1 MPVTINGVEL
11 TDADMEHE
19 LPLHADAPNPM
30 RAATTALVLRRVLR
44 DEAAR
49 QGLDLASEEDAIG
62 VLLERHAPAPEA
74 DEAACRRYYQANPQR
89 FIVGE
94 LIEADHILF
103 QVTPGVNLDMLRAHA
118 SAVLADLLADPSG
131 FAEVARRQSN
141 CPSAAVGGNLGQL
154 GRGDT
159 VPEFEKAVFALPA
172 GGLLPQVL
180 ETRHGLHI
188 VRVTRRIE
196 GRLLPFEQVR
206 ESIASALAAAS
217 RDTAWRQYARLLVD
231 RADVRGIDLGG
242 AEDDRVFGARHDTR
256 ARPGGG
262 PGGQRDRGARR
273 APGAGRQLRPP
284 HRLPAGLGHR
294 PLRPAL
300 RLLHAQGLQGLRGA
314 RQLVAP

>member
-11 TDADMEHE
+11 TDADMEQE

-44 DEAAR
+44 DEATR
-49 QGLDLASEEDAIG
+49 QGLDLASEDDAIG

-118 SAVLADLLADPSG
+118 GAVLADLLADPSG

-141 CPSAAVGGNLGQL
+141 CPSATVGGNLGQL

-231 RADVRGIDLGG
+231 RADVRGINLGA
-242 AEDDRVFGARHDTR
+242 AEDDRVFGS
-256 ARPGGG
+256 PS
-262 PGGQRDRGARR
+262 
-273 APGAGRQLRPP
+273 
-284 HRLPAGLGHR
+284 
-294 PLRPAL
+294 
-300 RLLHAQGLQGLRGA
+300 
-314 RQLVAP
+314 

>member
-11 TDADMEHE
+11 TDADMEQE
-19 LPLHADAPNPM
+19 LPLHADAPNPIL
-30 RAATTALVLRRVLR
+30 AATTALVLRRVLR

-49 QGLDLASEEDAIG
+49 QGLDLASEDDAIG

-74 DEAACRRYYQANPQR
+74 DEAACRRYYQSNPQR

-103 QVTPGVNLDMLRAHA
+103 QVTPGVNLDLLRAHA
-118 SAVLADLLADPSG
+118 GAVLADLLADPSG

-141 CPSAAVGGNLGQL
+141 CPSATVGGNLGQL

-159 VPEFEKAVFALPA
+159 VPEFEKAVFSLPA

-231 RADVRGIDLGG
+231 RADVRGIDLGA
-242 AEDDRVFGARHDTR
+242 AEDDRVFGS
-256 ARPGGG
+256 PS
-262 PGGQRDRGARR
+262 
-273 APGAGRQLRPP
+273 
-284 HRLPAGLGHR
+284 
-294 PLRPAL
+294 
-300 RLLHAQGLQGLRGA
+300 
-314 RQLVAP
+314 

>member
-11 TDADMEHE
+11 TDADMEQE

-30 RAATTALVLRRVLR
+30 RAATTALVLRRVLL

-49 QGLDLASEEDAIG
+49 LGLGSESEPLSEDDAIG
-62 VLLERHAPAPEA
+62 ALLARQAQAPEA

-217 RDTAWRQYARLLVD
+217 RDTAWRQYARLLVE
-231 RADVRGIDLGG
+231 RADVRGIDLGA
-242 AEDDRVFGARHDTR
+242 AEDDRVFGS
-256 ARPGGG
+256 PS
-262 PGGQRDRGARR
+262 
-273 APGAGRQLRPP
+273 
-284 HRLPAGLGHR
+284 
-294 PLRPAL
+294 
-300 RLLHAQGLQGLRGA
+300 
-314 RQLVAP
+314 

>member
-11 TDADMEHE
+11 TDADMEQE

-44 DEAAR
+44 DEATR
-49 QGLDLASEEDAIG
+49 QGLDLASEDDAIG
-62 VLLERHAPAPEA
+62 VLLERQAPAPEA

-103 QVTPGVNLDMLRAHA
+103 QVTPGVNLDLLRVHA
-118 SAVLADLLADPSG
+118 GAVLADLLADPSG

-217 RDTAWRQYARLLVD
+217 RDTAWRQYVRLLVD
-231 RADVRGIDLGG
+231 RADVRGIDLGA
-242 AEDDRVFGARHDTR
+242 AEDDRVFGS
-256 ARPGGG
+256 PS
-262 PGGQRDRGARR
+262 
-273 APGAGRQLRPP
+273 
-284 HRLPAGLGHR
+284 
-294 PLRPAL
+294 
-300 RLLHAQGLQGLRGA
+300 
-314 RQLVAP
+314 

>member
-1 MPVTINGVEL
+1 MPVTVNGVEL
-11 TDADMEHE
+11 TDADMEQE

-30 RAATTALVLRRVLR
+30 RAATTALVLRRVLL

-49 QGLDLASEEDAIG
+49 QGLAPASEDDAIG
-62 VLLERHAPAPEA
+62 ALLARHAPAPEA
-74 DEAACRRYYQANPQR
+74 GEAACRRYYQANPQR

-118 SAVLADLLADPSG
+118 SAVLADLLADPSA

-196 GRLLPFEQVR
+196 GRLLPFEQVH

-217 RDTAWRQYARLLVD
+217 RDTAWRQYARLLVE

-242 AEDDRVFGARHDTR
+242 AEDDRVFGS
-256 ARPGGG
+256 PS
-262 PGGQRDRGARR
+262 
-273 APGAGRQLRPP
+273 
-284 HRLPAGLGHR
+284 
-294 PLRPAL
+294 
-300 RLLHAQGLQGLRGA
+300 
-314 RQLVAP
+314 

>member
-11 TDADMEHE
+11 TDADMEQE

-49 QGLDLASEEDAIG
+49 QGLDLASEDDAIG

-103 QVTPGVNLDMLRAHA
+103 QVTPGVNLDMMRAHA
-118 SAVLADLLADPSG
+118 GAVLADLLADPSG

-217 RDTAWRQYARLLVD
+217 RDTAWRQYARLLVE
-231 RADVRGIDLGG
+231 RADVRGIDLGA
-242 AEDDRVFGARHDTR
+242 AEDDRVFGS
-256 ARPGGG
+256 PS
-262 PGGQRDRGARR
+262 
-273 APGAGRQLRPP
+273 
-284 HRLPAGLGHR
+284 
-294 PLRPAL
+294 
-300 RLLHAQGLQGLRGA
+300 
-314 RQLVAP
+314 

>member
-11 TDADMEHE
+11 TDADMEQE

-44 DEAAR
+44 DEATR
-49 QGLDLASEEDAIG
+49 QGLDLASEDDAIG

-103 QVTPGVNLDMLRAHA
+103 QVTPGVNLDLLRAHA
-118 SAVLADLLADPSG
+118 GAVLADLLADPSG

-159 VPEFEKAVFALPA
+159 VPEFEKAVFSLPA

-231 RADVRGIDLGG
+231 RADVRGIDLGA
-242 AEDDRVFGARHDTR
+242 AEDDRVFGS
-256 ARPGGG
+256 PS
-262 PGGQRDRGARR
+262 
-273 APGAGRQLRPP
+273 
-284 HRLPAGLGHR
+284 
-294 PLRPAL
+294 
-300 RLLHAQGLQGLRGA
+300 
-314 RQLVAP
+314 

>member
-11 TDADMEHE
+11 TDADMDQE

-49 QGLDLASEEDAIG
+49 QGLDLASEDDAIG

-103 QVTPGVNLDMLRAHA
+103 QVTPGVNLDLLRAHA
-118 SAVLADLLADPSG
+118 GAVLADLLADPSG

-206 ESIASALAAAS
+206 ESIASALVAAS
-217 RDTAWRQYARLLVD
+217 RDTAWRQYARLLVE
-231 RADVRGIDLGG
+231 RADVRGIDLGA
-242 AEDDRVFGARHDTR
+242 AEDDRVFGS
-256 ARPGGG
+256 PS
-262 PGGQRDRGARR
+262 
-273 APGAGRQLRPP
+273 
-284 HRLPAGLGHR
+284 
-294 PLRPAL
+294 
-300 RLLHAQGLQGLRGA
+300 
-314 RQLVAP
+314 

>member
-11 TDADMEHE
+11 TDADMEQE

-49 QGLDLASEEDAIG
+49 QGLDLASEDDAIG
-62 VLLERHAPAPEA
+62 ALLERHAPAPEA

-103 QVTPGVNLDMLRAHA
+103 QVTPGVNLDLLRAHA
-118 SAVLADLLADPSG
+118 GAVLADLLADPSG

-159 VPEFEKAVFALPA
+159 VPEFEKAVFSLPA

-242 AEDDRVFGARHDTR
+242 AEDDRVFGS
-256 ARPGGG
+256 PS
-262 PGGQRDRGARR
+262 
-273 APGAGRQLRPP
+273 
-284 HRLPAGLGHR
+284 
-294 PLRPAL
+294 
-300 RLLHAQGLQGLRGA
+300 
-314 RQLVAP
+314 

>member
-11 TDADMEHE
+11 TDADMEQE

-49 QGLDLASEEDAIG
+49 QGLDLASEDDAIG

-103 QVTPGVNLDMLRAHA
+103 QVTPGVNLDLLRAHA
-118 SAVLADLLADPSG
+118 GAVLADLLADPSG

-141 CPSAAVGGNLGQL
+141 CPSAMVGGNLGQL

-196 GRLLPFEQVR
+196 GRLLPFEQVH

-231 RADVRGIDLGG
+231 RADVRGIDLGA
-242 AEDDRVFGARHDTR
+242 AEDDRVFGS
-256 ARPGGG
+256 PS
-262 PGGQRDRGARR
+262 
-273 APGAGRQLRPP
+273 
-284 HRLPAGLGHR
+284 
-294 PLRPAL
+294 
-300 RLLHAQGLQGLRGA
+300 
-314 RQLVAP
+314 

>member
-11 TDADMEHE
+11 TDADMEQE

-44 DEAAR
+44 DEATR
-49 QGLDLASEEDAIG
+49 QGLDLASEDDAIG
-62 VLLERHAPAPEA
+62 VLLERQAPAPEA

-103 QVTPGVNLDMLRAHA
+103 QVTPGVNLDLLRAHA
-118 SAVLADLLADPSG
+118 GAVLADLLADPSG

-159 VPEFEKAVFALPA
+159 VPEFEKAVFSLPA

-231 RADVRGIDLGG
+231 RADVRGIDLGA
-242 AEDDRVFGARHDTR
+242 AEDDRVFGS
-256 ARPGGG
+256 PS
-262 PGGQRDRGARR
+262 
-273 APGAGRQLRPP
+273 
-284 HRLPAGLGHR
+284 
-294 PLRPAL
+294 
-300 RLLHAQGLQGLRGA
+300 
-314 RQLVAP
+314 

>member
-11 TDADMEHE
+11 TDADMEQE
-19 LPLHADAPNPM
+19 LPLHADAPNPI

-49 QGLDLASEEDAIG
+49 QGLDLASEDDAIG
-62 VLLERHAPAPEA
+62 ALLARQAPAPEA

-103 QVTPGVNLDMLRAHA
+103 QVTPGVNLDLLRAHA

-141 CPSAAVGGNLGQL
+141 CPSATVGGNLGQL

-159 VPEFEKAVFALPA
+159 VPEFEKAVFSLPA

-231 RADVRGIDLGG
+231 RADVRGIDLGA
-242 AEDDRVFGARHDTR
+242 AEDDRVFGS
-256 ARPGGG
+256 PS
-262 PGGQRDRGARR
+262 
-273 APGAGRQLRPP
+273 
-284 HRLPAGLGHR
+284 
-294 PLRPAL
+294 
-300 RLLHAQGLQGLRGA
+300 
-314 RQLVAP
+314 

>member
-11 TDADMEHE
+11 TDADMEQE

-30 RAATTALVLRRVLR
+30 RAATTALVLRRVLL

-49 QGLDLASEEDAIG
+49 QGLDPVSEDDAIG
-62 VLLERHAPAPEA
+62 ALLARQAPAPEA

-206 ESIASALAAAS
+206 ESIASALTAAS
-217 RDTAWRQYARLLVD
+217 RDTAWRQYARLLVE
-231 RADVRGIDLGG
+231 RADVRGIDLGA
-242 AEDDRVFGARHDTR
+242 AEDDRVFGS
-256 ARPGGG
+256 PS
-262 PGGQRDRGARR
+262 
-273 APGAGRQLRPP
+273 
-284 HRLPAGLGHR
+284 
-294 PLRPAL
+294 
-300 RLLHAQGLQGLRGA
+300 
-314 RQLVAP
+314 

>member
-11 TDADMEHE
+11 TDADMEQE

-49 QGLDLASEEDAIG
+49 QGLDLASEDDAIG
-62 VLLERHAPAPEA
+62 VLLERQAPAPEA

-103 QVTPGVNLDMLRAHA
+103 QVTPGVNLDLLRAHA
-118 SAVLADLLADPSG
+118 GAVLADLLADPSG

-159 VPEFEKAVFALPA
+159 VPEFEKAVFSLPA

-217 RDTAWRQYARLLVD
+217 RDTAWRQYARLLVE

-242 AEDDRVFGARHDTR
+242 AEDDRVFGS
-256 ARPGGG
+256 PS
-262 PGGQRDRGARR
+262 
-273 APGAGRQLRPP
+273 
-284 HRLPAGLGHR
+284 
-294 PLRPAL
+294 
-300 RLLHAQGLQGLRGA
+300 
-314 RQLVAP
+314 

>member
-11 TDADMEHE
+11 TDADMEQE

-30 RAATTALVLRRVLR
+30 RAATTALVLRRVLL

-49 QGLDLASEEDAIG
+49 LGLDLASEDDAIG

-231 RADVRGIDLGG
+231 RADVRGIDLGA
-242 AEDDRVFGARHDTR
+242 AEDDRVFGS
-256 ARPGGG
+256 PS
-262 PGGQRDRGARR
+262 
-273 APGAGRQLRPP
+273 
-284 HRLPAGLGHR
+284 
-294 PLRPAL
+294 
-300 RLLHAQGLQGLRGA
+300 
-314 RQLVAP
+314 

>member
-11 TDADMEHE
+11 TDADMEQE
-19 LPLHADAPNPM
+19 LPLHADASNPM

-44 DEAAR
+44 DEATR
-49 QGLDLASEEDAIG
+49 QGLDLASEDDAIG

-118 SAVLADLLADPSG
+118 GAVLADLLADPSG

-141 CPSAAVGGNLGQL
+141 CPSATVGGNLGQL

-217 RDTAWRQYARLLVD
+217 RDTAWRQYARLLVA
-231 RADVRGIDLGG
+231 RADVRGIDLGA
-242 AEDDRVFGARHDTR
+242 AEDDRVFGS
-256 ARPGGG
+256 PS
-262 PGGQRDRGARR
+262 
-273 APGAGRQLRPP
+273 
-284 HRLPAGLGHR
+284 
-294 PLRPAL
+294 
-300 RLLHAQGLQGLRGA
+300 
-314 RQLVAP
+314 

>member
-11 TDADMEHE
+11 TDADMEQE

-30 RAATTALVLRRVLR
+30 RAATTALVLRRVLL

-49 QGLDLASEEDAIG
+49 LGLDLASEDDAIG

-118 SAVLADLLADPSG
+118 GAVLADLLADPSG

-141 CPSAAVGGNLGQL
+141 CPSATVGGNLGQL

-217 RDTAWRQYARLLVD
+217 RDTAWRQYARLLVE
-231 RADVRGIDLGG
+231 RADVRGIDLGA
-242 AEDDRVFGARHDTR
+242 AEDDRVFGS
-256 ARPGGG
+256 PS
-262 PGGQRDRGARR
+262 
-273 APGAGRQLRPP
+273 
-284 HRLPAGLGHR
+284 
-294 PLRPAL
+294 
-300 RLLHAQGLQGLRGA
+300 
-314 RQLVAP
+314 

>member
-11 TDADMEHE
+11 TDADMEQE

-49 QGLDLASEEDAIG
+49 QGLDLASEDDAIG

-118 SAVLADLLADPSG
+118 GAVLADLLADPSG

-141 CPSAAVGGNLGQL
+141 CPSATVGGNLGQL

-159 VPEFEKAVFALPA
+159 VPEFEKAVFAVPA

-217 RDTAWRQYARLLVD
+217 RDTAWRQYARLLVE
-231 RADVRGIDLGG
+231 RADVRGIDLGA
-242 AEDDRVFGARHDTR
+242 AEDDRVFGS
-256 ARPGGG
+256 PS
-262 PGGQRDRGARR
+262 
-273 APGAGRQLRPP
+273 
-284 HRLPAGLGHR
+284 
-294 PLRPAL
+294 
-300 RLLHAQGLQGLRGA
+300 
-314 RQLVAP
+314 

>member
-11 TDADMEHE
+11 TDADMEQE

-49 QGLDLASEEDAIG
+49 QGLDLASEDDAIG

-118 SAVLADLLADPSG
+118 GAVLADLLADPSG

-231 RADVRGIDLGG
+231 RADVRGIDLGA
-242 AEDDRVFGARHDTR
+242 AEDDRVFGS
-256 ARPGGG
+256 PS
-262 PGGQRDRGARR
+262 
-273 APGAGRQLRPP
+273 
-284 HRLPAGLGHR
+284 
-294 PLRPAL
+294 
-300 RLLHAQGLQGLRGA
+300 
-314 RQLVAP
+314 

>member
-11 TDADMEHE
+11 TDADMEQE
-19 LPLHADAPNPM
+19 LPLHADAPNPI

-49 QGLDLASEEDAIG
+49 QGLDLASEDDAIG
-62 VLLERHAPAPEA
+62 ALLARQAPAPEA
-74 DEAACRRYYQANPQR
+74 DEAACRRYYQASPQR

-103 QVTPGVNLDMLRAHA
+103 QVTPGVNLDLLRAHA

-141 CPSAAVGGNLGQL
+141 CPSATVGGNLGQL

-159 VPEFEKAVFALPA
+159 VPEFEKAVFSLPA

-231 RADVRGIDLGG
+231 RADVRGIDLGA
-242 AEDDRVFGARHDTR
+242 AEDDRVFGS
-256 ARPGGG
+256 
-262 PGGQRDRGARR
+262 
-273 APGAGRQLRPP
+273 LS
-284 HRLPAGLGHR
+284 
-294 PLRPAL
+294 
-300 RLLHAQGLQGLRGA
+300 
-314 RQLVAP
+314 

>member
-11 TDADMEHE
+11 TDADMEQE

-30 RAATTALVLRRVLR
+30 RAATTALVLRRVLL

-49 QGLDLASEEDAIG
+49 QGLDPASEDDAIG
-62 VLLERHAPAPEA
+62 ALLARHAPAPEA

-118 SAVLADLLADPSG
+118 SAVLADLLADPST

-196 GRLLPFEQVR
+196 GRLLPFEQVH
-206 ESIASALAAAS
+206 ESIASALTAAS
-217 RDTAWRQYARLLVD
+217 RDTAWRQYARLLVE

-242 AEDDRVFGARHDTR
+242 AEDDRVFGS
-256 ARPGGG
+256 PS
-262 PGGQRDRGARR
+262 
-273 APGAGRQLRPP
+273 
-284 HRLPAGLGHR
+284 
-294 PLRPAL
+294 
-300 RLLHAQGLQGLRGA
+300 
-314 RQLVAP
+314 

>member
-11 TDADMEHE
+11 TDADMEQE

-30 RAATTALVLRRVLR
+30 RAATTALVLRRVLL

-49 QGLDLASEEDAIG
+49 LGLDLASEDDAIG

-217 RDTAWRQYARLLVD
+217 RDTAWRQYARLLVE
-231 RADVRGIDLGG
+231 RADVRGIDLGA
-242 AEDDRVFGARHDTR
+242 AEDDRVFGS
-256 ARPGGG
+256 PS
-262 PGGQRDRGARR
+262 
-273 APGAGRQLRPP
+273 
-284 HRLPAGLGHR
+284 
-294 PLRPAL
+294 
-300 RLLHAQGLQGLRGA
+300 
-314 RQLVAP
+314 

>member
-11 TDADMEHE
+11 TDADMEQE

-49 QGLDLASEEDAIG
+49 QGLDLASEDDAIG

-103 QVTPGVNLDMLRAHA
+103 QVTPGVNLDLLRAHA
-118 SAVLADLLADPSG
+118 GAVLADLLADPSG

-217 RDTAWRQYARLLVD
+217 RDTAWRQYARLLVE
-231 RADVRGIDLGG
+231 RADVRGIDLGA
-242 AEDDRVFGARHDTR
+242 AEDDRVFGSPT
-256 ARPGGG
+256 
-262 PGGQRDRGARR
+262 
-273 APGAGRQLRPP
+273 
-284 HRLPAGLGHR
+284 
-294 PLRPAL
+294 
-300 RLLHAQGLQGLRGA
+300 
-314 RQLVAP
+314 

>member
-11 TDADMEHE
+11 TDADMEQE
-19 LPLHADAPNPM
+19 LPLHGDAPNPM
-30 RAATTALVLRRVLR
+30 RAATTALVLRRVLL

-49 QGLDLASEEDAIG
+49 QGLDPASEDDAIG
-62 VLLERHAPAPEA
+62 ALLARHAPAPEA

-118 SAVLADLLADPSG
+118 SAVLADLLADPST

-180 ETRHGLHI
+180 ETRHGLHV

-196 GRLLPFEQVR
+196 GRLLPFEQVH
-206 ESIASALAAAS
+206 ESIASALTAAS
-217 RDTAWRQYARLLVD
+217 RDTAWRQYARLLVE

-242 AEDDRVFGARHDTR
+242 AEDDRVFGS
-256 ARPGGG
+256 PS
-262 PGGQRDRGARR
+262 
-273 APGAGRQLRPP
+273 
-284 HRLPAGLGHR
+284 
-294 PLRPAL
+294 
-300 RLLHAQGLQGLRGA
+300 
-314 RQLVAP
+314 

>member
-11 TDADMEHE
+11 TDADMEQE

-49 QGLDLASEEDAIG
+49 QGLDLASEDDAIG

-103 QVTPGVNLDMLRAHA
+103 QVTPGVNLDLLRAHA
-118 SAVLADLLADPSG
+118 GAVLADLLADPSG

-159 VPEFEKAVFALPA
+159 VPEFEKAVFSLPA

-231 RADVRGIDLGG
+231 RADVRGIDLGA
-242 AEDDRVFGARHDTR
+242 AEDDRVFGS
-256 ARPGGG
+256 PS
-262 PGGQRDRGARR
+262 
-273 APGAGRQLRPP
+273 
-284 HRLPAGLGHR
+284 
-294 PLRPAL
+294 
-300 RLLHAQGLQGLRGA
+300 
-314 RQLVAP
+314 

>member
-11 TDADMEHE
+11 TDADMEQE

-44 DEAAR
+44 DEATR
-49 QGLDLASEEDAIG
+49 QGLDLASEDDAIG
-62 VLLERHAPAPEA
+62 VLLERQAPAPEA

-103 QVTPGVNLDMLRAHA
+103 QVTPGVNLDLLRAHA
-118 SAVLADLLADPSG
+118 GAVLADLLADPSG

-159 VPEFEKAVFALPA
+159 VPEFEKAVFSLPA

-217 RDTAWRQYARLLVD
+217 RDTAWRQYARLLVE
-231 RADVRGIDLGG
+231 RADVRGIDLGA
-242 AEDDRVFGARHDTR
+242 AEDDRVFGS
-256 ARPGGG
+256 PS
-262 PGGQRDRGARR
+262 
-273 APGAGRQLRPP
+273 
-284 HRLPAGLGHR
+284 
-294 PLRPAL
+294 
-300 RLLHAQGLQGLRGA
+300 
-314 RQLVAP
+314 

>member
-11 TDADMEHE
+11 TDADMEQE

-30 RAATTALVLRRVLR
+30 RAATTALVLRRVLL

-49 QGLDLASEEDAIG
+49 QGLDPASEDDAIG
-62 VLLERHAPAPEA
+62 VLLERHALAPEA

-118 SAVLADLLADPSG
+118 GAVLADLLADPSG

-196 GRLLPFEQVR
+196 GRLPPFEQVR

-217 RDTAWRQYARLLVD
+217 RDTAWRQYAKLLVA
-231 RADVRGIDLGG
+231 RADVRGIDLAA
-242 AEDDRVFGARHDTR
+242 AEDDRVFGS
-256 ARPGGG
+256 PS
-262 PGGQRDRGARR
+262 
-273 APGAGRQLRPP
+273 
-284 HRLPAGLGHR
+284 
-294 PLRPAL
+294 
-300 RLLHAQGLQGLRGA
+300 
-314 RQLVAP
+314 

>member
-11 TDADMEHE
+11 TDADMEQE

-30 RAATTALVLRRVLR
+30 RAATTALVLRRVLL

-49 QGLDLASEEDAIG
+49 LGLDLASEDDAIG

-217 RDTAWRQYARLLVD
+217 RATAWRQYARLLVE

-242 AEDDRVFGARHDTR
+242 AEDDRVFGS
-256 ARPGGG
+256 PS
-262 PGGQRDRGARR
+262 
-273 APGAGRQLRPP
+273 
-284 HRLPAGLGHR
+284 
-294 PLRPAL
+294 
-300 RLLHAQGLQGLRGA
+300 
-314 RQLVAP
+314 

>member
-11 TDADMEHE
+11 TDADMEQE

-30 RAATTALVLRRVLR
+30 RAATTALVLRRVLL

-49 QGLDLASEEDAIG
+49 LGLDLASEDDAIG

-118 SAVLADLLADPSG
+118 GAVLADLLADPSG

-231 RADVRGIDLGG
+231 RADVRGIDLGA
-242 AEDDRVFGARHDTR
+242 AEDDRVFGS
-256 ARPGGG
+256 PS
-262 PGGQRDRGARR
+262 
-273 APGAGRQLRPP
+273 
-284 HRLPAGLGHR
+284 
-294 PLRPAL
+294 
-300 RLLHAQGLQGLRGA
+300 
-314 RQLVAP
+314 

>member
-11 TDADMEHE
+11 TDADMEQE

-49 QGLDLASEEDAIG
+49 QGLDLASEDDAIG

-118 SAVLADLLADPSG
+118 GAVLADLLADPSG

-141 CPSAAVGGNLGQL
+141 CPSATVGGNLGQL

-231 RADVRGIDLGG
+231 RADVRGIELGA
-242 AEDDRVFGARHDTR
+242 AEDDRVFGS
-256 ARPGGG
+256 PS
-262 PGGQRDRGARR
+262 
-273 APGAGRQLRPP
+273 
-284 HRLPAGLGHR
+284 
-294 PLRPAL
+294 
-300 RLLHAQGLQGLRGA
+300 
-314 RQLVAP
+314 